1 MIPEWNVYGFLPPK
15 DENNPVSRFRS
26 PYKTTMLE
34 MMNKLVAPKERMEIM
49 QGFLKY
55 RKELYKAGIING
67 FQWIDGSFAE
77 DIETL
82 MGRTPNDID
91 IVTFYYLPDGITQ
104 KALFDKEPSLFNH
117 DYVKNMF
124 RVDNYPVQLGDVCD
138 DTIVDQIV
146 YWYSLW
152 SHTRNN
158 AWKGFLKIDLS
169 ESDDSKAEF
178 FLKTEKVNA

>member
-1 MIPEWNVYGFLPPK
+1 MIPEWNADGFLPPK
-15 DENNPVSRFRS
+15 DENDPVSHVRS

-34 MMNKLVAPKERMEIM
+34 MMNKLVASKERMEIM

-55 RKELYKAGIING
+55 RKELYKTGITNG

-77 DIETL
+77 NIETL
-82 MGRTPNDID
+82 MERAPNDID
-91 IVTFYYLPDGITQ
+91 IVTFYYLPDGMTQ
-104 KALFDKEPSLFNH
+104 TALFDKKPLLFDHNH
-117 DYVKNMF
+117 VKNIF
-124 RVDNYPVQLGDVCD
+124 RVDNYPVQLGGVCD
-138 DTIVDQIV
+138 GTIVDQIV

-152 SHTRNN
+152 SHTRSN
-158 AWKGFLKIDLS
+158 AWKGFLRIDLS